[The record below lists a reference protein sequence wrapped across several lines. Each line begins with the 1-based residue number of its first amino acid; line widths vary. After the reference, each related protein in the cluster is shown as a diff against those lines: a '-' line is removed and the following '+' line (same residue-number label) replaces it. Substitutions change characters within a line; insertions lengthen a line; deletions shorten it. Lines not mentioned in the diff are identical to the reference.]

1 MAKSFAVRAEGCF
14 KFAGL
19 CEMGIQSGDEVA
31 GVSRH
36 HQVLLRSLGFSLDHI
51 GELNKMILHA
61 LEAIETSSV
70 GRLDNGLKIPNG
82 PREF

>member
-1 MAKSFAVRAEGCF
+1 
-14 KFAGL
+14 
-19 CEMGIQSGDEVA
+19 MGIQSGDEVA

-51 GELNKMILHA
+51 SDINKMILHA

-70 GRLDNGLKIPNG
+70 GTLDNGLKIPNG

>member
-1 MAKSFAVRAEGCF
+1 
-14 KFAGL
+14 
-19 CEMGIQSGDEVA
+19 MGIQSGDEVA

-36 HQVLLRSLGFSLDHI
+36 HQVLLRSRGFSLDHI

>member
-61 LEAIETSSV
+61 LEAIETSSAS
-70 GRLDNGLKIPNG
+70 RFNHGLEIPNG